1 MTFKQEQPHHPMENI
16 RHMELIDFCTRPII
30 QAPMAG
36 GATTPQLIAAVSNA
50 GGIGSLGAAMLSPQ
64 AIAEQAAKIRAL
76 TQRAFMINLFVQ
88 PTPQPTQE
96 EVARAAELL
105 KPVWEP
111 LGWNTLPMPSK
122 WCEDFDAQFDAVI
135 AAKPEIAS
143 FTFGI
148 LSAEQVQ
155 RLHAAHIFVI
165 GTATNVAEARAWE
178 AAGADAICAQGA
190 EAGGHRGTF
199 IGAQDESPGTMVL
212 VPMVVDAVN
221 VPVIA
226 AGGIMDGRG
235 IAAAIALGAQAVQMG
250 TAFLVTDESGIH
262 PAYKERLLEAAN
274 APAKSVTRLT
284 RALSGRYA
292 RGLVNGFMEKM
303 KEVELQVP
311 AYPIQNAMTGSI
323 RAQAG
328 KINETELMSMWAG
341 QGVGMTRAMP
351 AARLME
357 TLVAEWQKA
366 SI

>member
-1 MTFKQEQPHHPMENI
+1 MKPYRQMENI
-16 RHMELIDFCTRPII
+16 RHMELIDFSKRPII

-36 GATTPQLIAAVSNA
+36 GATTPELVAAVSNA
-50 GGIGSLGAAMLSPQ
+50 GGIGSLGAALLSPQ
-64 AIAEQAAKIRAL
+64 AIKETVAKIRAL
-76 TQRAFMINLFVQ
+76 TQRAFMVNLFVLQ
-88 PTPQPTQE
+88 TPQPTVD
-96 EVARAAELL
+96 EVAQAVELL

-111 LGWNTLPMPSK
+111 LGWTSLPTPGK
-122 WCEDFDAQFDAVI
+122 WCEDFDAQFDALIEV
-135 AAKPEIAS
+135 KPEIAS

-148 LSAEQVQ
+148 LTQEQVE

-165 GTATNVAEARAWE
+165 GTATNAAEARAWE
-178 AAGADAICAQGA
+178 SVGADAVCAQGV

-199 IGAQDESPGTMVL
+199 IGVQDESPSTMVL
-212 VPMVVDAVN
+212 VPMIVDAVK

-235 IAAAIALGAQAVQMG
+235 IAAALALGAQAVQMG

-274 APAKSVTRLT
+274 APAQALTRLT
-284 RALSGRYA
+284 RAFSGRYA

-303 KEVELQVP
+303 KDVEKQFPV
-311 AYPIQNAMTGSI
+311 YPIQNALTGSI
-323 RAQAG
+323 RTQAG
-328 KINETELMSMWAG
+328 KINDTEMMSLWAG
-341 QGVGMTRAMP
+341 QGVGMARAMP

-357 TLVAEWQKA
+357 TLVSEWQQA

>member
-1 MTFKQEQPHHPMENI
+1 MENI
-16 RHMELIDFCTRPII
+16 RHMELIDFSRCPII

-36 GATTPQLIAAVSNA
+36 GATTPELVAAVSNA
-50 GGIGSLGAAMLSPQ
+50 GGIGSLAAALLSPQ

-76 TQRAFMINLFVQ
+76 TQRAFMVNMFVLK
-88 PTPQPTQE
+88 TPNPSAD

-111 LGWNTLPMPSK
+111 FGWTSLPMPAK
-122 WCEDFDAQFDAVI
+122 WCEDFDAQFDALI

-148 LSAEQVQ
+148 LTSEQVK

-178 AAGADAICAQGA
+178 TVGADAICAQGI
-190 EAGGHRGTF
+190 EAGAHRGTF
-199 IGAQDESPGTMVL
+199 IGAQDEAPSTMVL

-235 IAAAIALGAQAVQMG
+235 VAAALALGAQAVQMG

-274 APAKSVTRLT
+274 APARSVTRLT
-284 RALSGRYA
+284 RAFSGRYA
-292 RGLVNGFMEKM
+292 RGLVNRFMETM
-303 KEVELQVP
+303 KDVEREIP
-311 AYPIQNAMTGSI
+311 AYPIQNALTGSI

-328 KINETELMSMWAG
+328 KINETELMSLWAG
-341 QGVGMTRAMP
+341 QGVGMARAMP
-351 AARLME
+351 AARLVE
-357 TLVAEWQKA
+357 TLVREWQKA